1 MEQVVVELG
10 SSHQSIIVRAGAI
23 KASLKDARLLVQ
35 RFAEELDGLFEAGFD
50 KQTRREAFFSSF
62 VLLSVSVSQWSRASD
77 SAVCELSSLSCNVS
91 AKRTIAAARRLCC
104 TRGAEQIN
112 VRLWRSQG
120 GFISHEDL

>member
-62 VLLSVSVSQWSRASD
+62 VLLSVSVSQWSRAM
-77 SAVCELSSLSCNVS
+77 
-91 AKRTIAAARRLCC
+91 
-104 TRGAEQIN
+104 
-112 VRLWRSQG
+112 
-120 GFISHEDL
+120 